1 MRGIAAVAAAA
12 GAIMTV
18 TAVQPARA
26 HSQQWNLD
34 LSGGVLRSALDQG
47 TGTQSLAIG
56 LRYDDVAT
64 GLRISAGLPTEQ
76 TEPLWAAAGGW
87 RRFAL
92 RHRAFLGGV
101 DLAGN
106 ALVTRGRAQQRDVI
120 PGPLGPTR
128 SPTGSGT
135 NAHGSALAGQVMPV
149 IGYEGVNFDI
159 HARAGVSTYRAEFG
173 GTSLTRTVRAADLQL
188 TYAPTA
194 AVAIMPV
201 ARYFVHDADPGMM
214 YVGAAAVVAQGP
226 VSVWG
231 SAGRFVD
238 GVADD
243 VDPAAYAAGLM
254 LRLQQRLSVQASVRR
269 DGFDPLY
276 MTPPQTAW
284 SMGASLLIGGRA
296 GPPPAPVPASYD
308 DGRATITLPVSDA
321 ATAPSI
327 AGDFNGWT
335 PQPMQRAGD
344 DWTYAVAVAP
354 GVYNYAYVS
363 ADGTWFVPESVPG
376 RRDDGM
382 GGHVAVLVVE

>member
-1 MRGIAAVAAAA
+1 MRRTAAVAAAA
-12 GAIMTV
+12 GAIMTLM
-18 TAVQPARA
+18 TILPARA
-26 HSQQWNLD
+26 QAQQWHLD

-56 LRYDDVAT
+56 VRYDDVVT
-64 GLRISAGLPTEQ
+64 GLRLSAGLPTER
-76 TEPLWAAAGGW
+76 TEPLWASAGGW
-87 RRFAL
+87 RRFAV
-92 RHRAFLGGV
+92 RYSSFVTGI

-106 ALVTRGRAQQRDVI
+106 ALVTRRRGQERDVI
-120 PGPLGPTR
+120 PGPLRPDAPPTR
-128 SPTGSGT
+128 V
-135 NAHGSALAGQVMPV
+135 HGSALAGQVMPV

-173 GTSLTRTVRAADLQL
+173 GTALTRTVQAADLQL
-188 TYAPTA
+188 TYSPAA

-201 ARYFVHDADPGMM
+201 ARYFVDDTDPGMA
-214 YVGAAAVVAQGP
+214 YVGAAAVVAEGP
-226 VSVWG
+226 VSAWG
-231 SAGRFVD
+231 SAGRFVH
-238 GVADD
+238 GVGDD
-243 VDPAAYAAGLM
+243 VDPDSYAAGFM
-254 LRLQQRLSVQASVRR
+254 LRVQQRLSLQASVRR

-284 SMGASLLIGGRA
+284 SLGASLLIGGRA
-296 GPPPAPVPASYD
+296 GPPPSPVPAAYA

-321 ATAPSI
+321 AAAPSI
-327 AGDFNGWT
+327 AGDFNNWT

-344 DWTYAVAVAP
+344 EWSYTVTVAP
-354 GVYNYAYVS
+354 GVYNYAFVS